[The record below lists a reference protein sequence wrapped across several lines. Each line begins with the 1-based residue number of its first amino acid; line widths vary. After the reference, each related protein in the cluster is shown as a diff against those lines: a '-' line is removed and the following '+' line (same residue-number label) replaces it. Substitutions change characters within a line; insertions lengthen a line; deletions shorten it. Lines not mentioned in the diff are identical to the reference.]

1 MAVTTPPTGLA
12 NGELVR
18 WAFAALND
26 HDADAMGAAQSETI
40 VERFPEV
47 TLHGR
52 AEVAA
57 YFRTLFAAIP
67 DVRLEIQALLEQG
80 DDVFVR
86 WHLTG
91 THGGAPFQGIV
102 PSGRRVAIDGV
113 DHFVVRDG
121 RIASNFVVYDQMQ
134 FARQIGLLPADG
146 TPADRAAKAAFN
158 ARTRLLGRLRSR
170 RRR

>member
-1 MAVTTPPTGLA
+1 MAVATPPTGVS
-12 NGELVR
+12 NGELIR

-26 HDADAMGAAQSETI
+26 HDAAAMSAAQCDTI

-52 AEVAA
+52 EEVAA
-57 YFRTLFAAIP
+57 YFRALFAALP
-67 DVRLEIQALLEQG
+67 DVRLEIQALVERG
-80 DDVFVR
+80 DEVFVR

-91 THGGAPFQGIV
+91 THTGAPFQGIV
-102 PSGRRVAIDGV
+102 PSGRSVAIDGV

-121 RIASNFVVYDQMQ
+121 RIVSNFVVYDQMQ

-146 TPADRAAKAAFN
+146 TTADRAAKTAFN
-158 ARTRLLGRLRSR
+158 ARTRLLARLRKSR
-170 RRR
+170 RR

>member
-1 MAVTTPPTGLA
+1 MAVATPPTGVS
-12 NGELVR
+12 NGELIR
-18 WAFAALND
+18 WVFAALND
-26 HDADAMGAAQSETI
+26 HDAAAMGAAQSDTI

-52 AEVAA
+52 DEVED
-57 YFRTLFAAIP
+57 YFRTLFAAVP
-67 DVRLEIQALLEQG
+67 DVRLEIQAIVEQG
-80 DDVFVR
+80 DEVVVR

-91 THGGAPFQGIV
+91 THTGAPFQGIV
-102 PSGRRVAIDGV
+102 PSGRSVAIDGV

-121 RIASNFVVYDQMQ
+121 RIVSNFVIYDQMQ

-146 TPADRAAKAAFN
+146 TPGDRAAKAAFN
-158 ARTRLLGRLRSR
+158 ARTRLLERLRNR